1 MAPTSIL
8 KKVLPGNDPRLSSP
22 GTVVSFGAVQTDG
35 MISMREDHGQWVLRP
50 FPRSRDFT
58 VLLQDSKFVMPASVT
73 ADGGSSSLLK
83 PVAEGAYW
91 KLPLTGAKSYSWPA
105 GSNE

>member
-1 MAPTSIL
+1 M
-8 KKVLPGNDPRLSSP
+8 SSP

-58 VLLQDSKFVMPASVT
+58 VLLQESKFVMPASVT

>member
-1 MAPTSIL
+1 M
-8 KKVLPGNDPRLSSP
+8 
-22 GTVVSFGAVQTDG
+22 SFGAVQTDG

-73 ADGGSSSLLK
+73 ADGAAVLCSNLLPKELIGSFLLLE
-83 PVAEGAYW
+83 PSPTPGRPGRVAMTSGHEHAFQPWEWGPIEYF
-91 KLPLTGAKSYSWPA
+91 TG
-105 GSNE
+105 